1 MRRLIVAALLLF
13 AAAQASAT
21 TFVSDGQTCA
31 KGRVLVGAA
40 PGVDVAREAG
50 GKARALGAGNH
61 AVEVPAGTEQAAI
74 ARLKGRFKFAELD
87 CLSPPAYT
95 PNDPYFGSAWHLGKI
110 RAPQA
115 WDVAR
120 GVGIV
125 VAIIDTGTDCTHPD
139 LACVPGWNFYD
150 GNANAADVTGHG
162 SATAGAA
169 AAVLSNATG
178 VSGVAGGALI
188 MPLRVSAPDGLGYW
202 SMMAQAIAYA
212 SANGARV
219 ANLSYENMLLSSS
232 IKAAA
237 QAMKDAGG
245 LVVVA
250 AGNAGTDP
258 GFTPTTSMI
267 AVSATDTNDARASW
281 SNQGAWVSLAA
292 PGVSIWTTQR
302 GGSYGQWL
310 GTSFSSPIVAG
321 VAALMMAS
329 NPALSSSEVESMLFA
344 SAVDLG
350 AAGRDAS
357 FGWGRVDAAAAVA
370 MAAGLPPPSPPPPPP
385 PSDDATP
392 PTVAIGAPG
401 GTNVSG
407 TTTVYAS
414 AKDNKPLTGITMTL
428 FIDGA
433 QVASTVGTGKVQ
445 FYWNTRTYALG
456 PHTITATATDAAG
469 NTSSVTKA
477 VNKPY

>member
-1 MRRLIVAALLLF
+1 MRLLAALLLF
-13 AAAQASAT
+13 FAAQASAT

-31 KGRVLVGAA
+31 KGRILVGAS
-40 PGVDVAREAG
+40 PEVDVSKH
-50 GKARALGAGNH
+50 GKSRALGAGNH
-61 AVEVPAGTEQAAI
+61 VVEVAAGTERVAV
-74 ARLKGRFKFAELD
+74 ARLKGANGVRFAELD
-87 CLSPPAYT
+87 CLAKPAFV
-95 PNDPYFGSAWHLGKI
+95 PNDPQSSWHLPKI
-110 RAPQA
+110 GAPVA
-115 WDVAR
+115 WDTSR
-120 GVGIV
+120 GVGVV

-150 GNANAADVTGHG
+150 GNANTADVTGHG
-162 SATAGAA
+162 TATAGAA
-169 AAVLSNATG
+169 AAVLNNGIG
-178 VSGVAGGALI
+178 VSGVSGGAMV

-219 ANLSYENMLLSSS
+219 ANLSYENILLSSS

-267 AVSATDTNDARASW
+267 AVSATDSIDARMSW
-281 SNQGAWVSLAA
+281 SNYGSFVSVAA
-292 PGVSIWTTQR
+292 PGVNIWTTQR

-321 VAALMMAS
+321 VVGLMMAA
-329 NPALSSSEVESMLFA
+329 NPALSSTDVESMLFA

-350 AAGRDAS
+350 VAGRDPS

-370 MAAGLPPPSPPPPPP
+370 MAAGLPLPPPPPPPP

-414 AKDNKPLTGITMTL
+414 AKDNKPLTGITMRL
-428 FIDGA
+428 YIDGV

-445 FYWNTRTYALG
+445 YYWNTRTYALG
-456 PHTITATATDAAG
+456 PHTITATATDVAG
-469 NTSSVTKA
+469 NTASVTKA